1 MARRYTLDTKIHA
14 LNQLDKYEGD
24 TLRIAD
30 ELSIPLSTLQKWHAK
45 ASSLRKR
52 YRQRNKRQADH
63 LKSDLQVAMLDRSMA
78 ILNRMDDETLN
89 NAPLNQLATALS
101 ALVNHALKLE
111 EAIEEDDEQ
120 EEQGQQ
126 EQVIR
131 IEYYYDGEVHNAP
144 PWAEESP
151 EESSPIQD
159 GGVRSEMGE
168 NRTRQNGNHGQC
180 DHRQDAWLV
189 ADPDLS
195 DVESGMARFEDGRSE
210 RDWYHD

>member
-30 ELSIPLSTLQKWHAK
+30 ELSIPLSTLQKWHAR

-111 EAIEEDDEQ
+111 EAIEDTHEQ
-120 EEQGQQ
+120 EEQ
-126 EQVIR
+126 EKVIR
-131 IEYYYDGEVHNAP
+131 FEFVSDGRITETP
-144 PWAEESP
+144 PWAED
-151 EESSPIQD
+151 SSDTSGAVQD
-159 GGVRSEMGE
+159 CGVREAMGE
-168 NRTRQNGNHGQC
+168 NRTGENHTNGRSNIS
-180 DHRQDAWLV
+180 RDAWLV
-189 ADPDLS
+189 ADTDVS
-195 DVESGMARFEDGRSE
+195 DVESGMAGFEDNRHE